1 MKNPYLAPIAML
13 LPLSAE
19 DILTVSSLEASGGDS
34 IRWTDGI
41 QKL

>member
-1 MKNPYLAPIAML
+1 MKHPYLAPIAIL

-19 DILTVSSLEASGGDS
+19 DILTVSSLEASAGDS

-41 QKL
+41 QQL